1 MYSSWEE
8 ILFGVPQ
15 GSFQGPLLFN
25 ILLYDLFYMM
35 IDTDFADYANN
46 NTPYV
51 SADTIDEV
59 MKRLETVSVN
69 LFKWFADNQMK
80 ANQNKCNL
88 TVSKNENISMHIGPF
103 EIKNSNCKKLL
114 GIKVDSM
121 LNFNEHLDGIIQKA
135 SRKINVLSR
144 ITPLMNISKRYI
156 LMKSFL
162 LNHESSLTIVL

>member
-1 MYSSWEE
+1 
-8 ILFGVPQ
+8 
-15 GSFQGPLLFN
+15 
-25 ILLYDLFYMM
+25 M

-59 MKRLETVSVN
+59 TKRLETVSVN

-103 EIKNSNCKKLL
+103 ELKTAIVKN
-114 GIKVDSM
+114 
-121 LNFNEHLDGIIQKA
+121 
-135 SRKINVLSR
+135 
-144 ITPLMNISKRYI
+144 Y
-156 LMKSFL
+156 
-162 LNHESSLTIVL
+162 